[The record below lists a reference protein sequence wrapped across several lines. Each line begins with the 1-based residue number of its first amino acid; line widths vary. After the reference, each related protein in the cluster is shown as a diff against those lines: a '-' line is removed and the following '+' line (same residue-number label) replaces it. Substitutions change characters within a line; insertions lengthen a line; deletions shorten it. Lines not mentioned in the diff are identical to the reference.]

1 MNDANRNLLLRIA
14 SAAVLVPPLV
24 FLILWQ
30 RHEGFAIAVHLAAA
44 LALLEFYGIALA
56 ETAWPTRILAALGG
70 AALSSTIYWCPHGP
84 ALVILMMALTMG
96 LATLELLTF
105 KDIKKAADHLA
116 LFGFGLLY
124 VPLLLTP
131 LALLKRLPEG
141 SDWLFLVFT
150 ITFFSDTGAYFAGRF
165 LGRKKLY
172 PAVSPG
178 KTWAGAMGGLAAAL
192 GAAVI
197 AKFWYMPQL
206 GWIDVFALSIP
217 GSALGQ
223 IGDLVESLIK
233 RSYGVKDSGKMIP
246 GHGGL
251 LDRIDALL
259 FVSSY
264 VFIYVTLVLR

>member
-1 MNDANRNLLLRIA
+1 MNDANRNLLLRFA
-14 SAAVLVPPLV
+14 SAAVLIPPLI
-24 FLILWQ
+24 FLILWD
-30 RHEGFAIAVHLAAA
+30 RHEGFAVAVHLAAG

-56 ETAWPTRILAALGG
+56 DTPLATRLLAALGG
-70 AALSSTIYWCPHGP
+70 AVFSGTIYWCPHGP
-84 ALVILMMALTMG
+84 ALAILMMALTMG

-105 KDIKKAADHLA
+105 KEIKKAADHLA

-131 LALLKRLPEG
+131 LALLKRLPNG

-150 ITFFSDTGAYFAGRF
+150 ITFLSDTGAYFAGRF
-165 LGRKKLY
+165 LGRTKLY

-178 KTWAGAMGGLAAAL
+178 KTWAGAVGGLAAAFA
-192 GAAVI
+192 AAVV
-197 AKFWYMPQL
+197 AKYGYMNQL
-206 GWIDVFALSIP
+206 SWIDVTALSIP

-251 LDRIDALL
+251 LDRVDALL

-264 VFIYVTLVLR
+264 VFIYATLLMR